1 MKTGFEAPDIGDYDC
16 EGSLI
21 ILKKNGASMGG
32 RWALGGCQEGVA
44 DGWQEGLVD
53 QCQGW
58 AADGRS

>member
-1 MKTGFEAPDIGDYDC
+1 MLGEPDYFFVLGAP
-16 EGSLI
+16 
-21 ILKKNGASMGG
+21 MGG
-32 RWALGGCQEGVA
+32 RWAVDGWQEGVA